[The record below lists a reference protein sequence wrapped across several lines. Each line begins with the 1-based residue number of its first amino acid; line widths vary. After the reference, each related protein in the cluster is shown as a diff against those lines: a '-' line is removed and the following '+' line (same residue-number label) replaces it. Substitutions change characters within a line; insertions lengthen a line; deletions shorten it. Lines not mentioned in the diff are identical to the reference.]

1 MTTLEFAAKAANK
14 LQICEE
20 FPMAAILKWF
30 DSFKDGDKFGVF
42 YSDSNIRENAEF
54 YCNAPDYQ
62 TAIKDI
68 IAEMPFAAK
77 LSNPNPNE
85 FVVYSGNSGY
95 ADYYRKWYV
104 IEL

>member
-1 MTTLEFAAKAANK
+1 MSVLEFATNAANK
-14 LQICEE
+14 LQNSEN

-30 DSFKDGDKFGVF
+30 ESFKDGDKFGVF

-68 IAEMPFAAK
+68 IAEMPFATK
-77 LSNPNPNE
+77 LVNSDINE
-85 FVVYSGNSGY
+85 FVVKSADS
-95 ADYYRKWYV
+95 DYYRKWYIV
-104 IEL
+104 HL